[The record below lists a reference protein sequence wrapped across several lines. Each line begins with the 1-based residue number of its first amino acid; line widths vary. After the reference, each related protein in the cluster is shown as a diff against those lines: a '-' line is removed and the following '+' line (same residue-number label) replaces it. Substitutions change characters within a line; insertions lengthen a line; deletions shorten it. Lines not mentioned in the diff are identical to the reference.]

1 MCLFHPIPPRY
12 SPVQF
17 RSSHQVGLVEFVVV
31 IVAVVV
37 VAVVVVVV
45 VVVVAVVVLM
55 LSLLSC
61 PAPWRLPLLWRT
73 KLKIF
78 FSSGACHL
86 LFAPKVLLEDR

>member
-45 VVVVAVVVLM
+45 AVVVLM

-86 LFAPKVLLEDR
+86 LLAPKVLLEDH

>member
-37 VAVVVVVV
+37 VAVV